1 MADAIGAFDFLECS
15 AKEKQGVQEV
25 FHYATMAA
33 MSKSKGR
40 RSFFKSIT
48 SKLGGG
54 GGAAADPEKARLKEE
69 ALAAKAKAKEE
80 AELEKAR
87 VKLLQTEEKAEKARV
102 KAVATAAAQAESAR
116 VKAIATAEKEEKV
129 AWKQRYAAASP
140 SEKARMKADA
150 DDKEWLKT
158 ATPLQIKLHRREK
171 AADAAAAAA
180 AAAAREA
187 FMSGAPVAP
196 PSPSPSA
203 PVVVESAYE
212 TLATTIQQKRP
223 CPYVSSKGSCNRM
236 FVAGAHVTFCKM
248 HTCTKVGCN
257 AKKPSKDEFCPH
269 HVDGGVGDGGDGVDE
284 EGDEY
289 DYDLTGDSI
298 IDPAEMAAFAEN
310 PVRVSKYVA
319 PEISLGE
326 PAIAAHGLAEL
337 MGISGKLKGK
347 MIMMQE
353 KAIIAEFER
362 YGKAEDKDNLKH
374 VLAGTYRGDWG
385 RSEAVSVTLEALLAS
400 EEAMTAHLELH
411 HILALRLYTTSSF
424 RCINEPLRRNPRPKQ
439 HPFAA
444 TTLFIQEGIKQLR
457 AVNGSSA
464 VGTNTFWRGMKD
476 LSLPKS
482 FSTKGGAEFACMS
495 TSADFQIAVKFAEV
509 ATSASPLIFKYV
521 TSSFMERGADIS
533 FLSVYPEEKEVLY
546 PPLTYLEPVSVK
558 KQKIKGKWFIV
569 AEVKPHMS

>member
-1 MADAIGAFDFLECS
+1 MHQ
-15 AKEKQGVQEV
+15 KK
-25 FHYATMAA
+25 
-33 MSKSKGR
+33 
-40 RSFFKSIT
+40 
-48 SKLGGG
+48 
-54 GGAAADPEKARLKEE
+54 KA
-69 ALAAKAKAKEE
+69 E
-80 AELEKAR
+80 AEAQR
-87 VKLLQTEEKAEKARV
+87 QLQAK
-102 KAVATAAAQAESAR
+102 
-116 VKAIATAEKEEKV
+116 
-129 AWKQRYAAASP
+129 
-140 SEKARMKADA
+140 
-150 DDKEWLKT
+150 
-158 ATPLQIKLHRREK
+158 
-171 AADAAAAAA
+171 ADAAATAMRDAILA
-180 AAAAREA
+180 GEDP
-187 FMSGAPVAP
+187 SQVLVLAPDVAP
-196 PSPSPSA
+196 PAPSPSA

-212 TLATTIQQKRP
+212 TLAATMQQKRP
-223 CPYVSSKGSCNRM
+223 CPYASSKGSCNRM

-257 AKKPSKDEFCPH
+257 AKKTSKDEFCPQ
-269 HVDGGVGDGGDGVDE
+269 HVDGGAGNGGGGGDE
-284 EGDEY
+284 EGDEH

-298 IDPAEMAAFAEN
+298 IDPAEMAAFAGN
-310 PVRVSKYVA
+310 PLRVSKYVA

-347 MIMMQE
+347 LMMMQE

-374 VLAGTYRGDWG
+374 VLAGTYREDWG

-400 EEAMTAHLELH
+400 KEAVTAHLELH

-424 RCINEPLRRNPRPKQ
+424 RCINEPLRRDPRPKQ

-558 KQKIKGKWFIV
+558 KQRIKGKWFIV